1 MASDNLPDKETKA
14 SGYSDYFDPQNVFS
28 YEVCK
33 INSHVVGAIAL
44 IESTEWEGDDKLCS
58 ALFIL
63 KDTHSRLQLLEEG
76 SFIAEKEASHETA

>member
-1 MASDNLPDKETKA
+1 MATNNLPDKETKA
-14 SGYSDYFDPQNVFS
+14 SGYSDYFDLQNVFS

-33 INSHVVGAIAL
+33 INSHVAGGIAL

-63 KDTHSRLQLLEEG
+63 KDVHSRLQLLEEG
-76 SFIAEKEASHETA
+76 SFIAEQKASHDPT